1 MKTTRLLPLL
11 TALALCGGCA
21 TTYVSNEDLDLGDP
35 DKLTE
40 SEKKTMASEALEL
53 LQNDPTFTRVYNK
66 KKAALEKKAAEK
78 GEEPELPLIASSPI
92 KNLMRDVDSNGN
104 RISDSRTTGQLSRDI
119 QTLLRQS
126 GLFDVVDKLVT
137 PDILDQLM
145 KGEGEE
151 GEAGGLDNFG
161 AYHAPDLWLTG
172 ELRKKKDGRIYT
184 YTLNL
189 ELTDTATKRVFWSNT
204 VERRKK

>member
-1 MKTTRLLPLL
+1 MKTTLIPAIMAT
-11 TALALCGGCA
+11 TALLCGCA
-21 TTYVSNEDLDLGDP
+21 TTYVSNEDVYLGDS
-35 DKLTE
+35 DKLTQ
-40 SEKKTMASEALEL
+40 SEKKTMASEALEQ
-53 LQNDPTFTRVYNK
+53 LQNDPAFTRVYNK

-92 KNLMRDVDSNGN
+92 KNLMRDGA
-104 RISDSRTTGQLSRDI
+104 SDSRATGQLSRDI

-126 GLFDVVDKLVT
+126 GLFDVVDKLAT

-145 KGEGEE
+145 KGENEE
-151 GEAGGLDNFG
+151 GESGGLDNFG
-161 AYHAPDLWLTG
+161 SYHAPDLWLTG
-172 ELRKKKDGRIYT
+172 ELRKEKDGRIYT

>member
-1 MKTTRLLPLL
+1 MKTPLLPVLVA
-11 TALALCGGCA
+11 TALVSGCA
-21 TTYVSNEDLDLGDP
+21 TTYVSNEDVYLGDA
-35 DKLTE
+35 DKLTQ
-40 SEKKTMASEALEL
+40 SEKKTMASEALEQ

-78 GEEPELPLIASSPI
+78 GEPADLPLVAASPI
-92 KNLMRDVDSNGN
+92 KNLMRDGA
-104 RISDSRTTGQLSRDI
+104 SDSRATGQLSRDI
-119 QTLLRQS
+119 QTLLRQT
-126 GLFDVVDKLVT
+126 GLFDVVDKLAT

-145 KGEGEE
+145 KGENEE
-151 GEAGGLDNFG
+151 GESGGLENFG

-172 ELRKKKDGRIYT
+172 ELRKEKDGRIYT

-204 VERRKK
+204 VERRKKQ

>member
-1 MKTTRLLPLL
+1 MKTPLLPLL
-11 TALALCGGCA
+11 AAIALVSGCA
-21 TTYVSNEDLDLGDP
+21 TTYVSNEDVFLGEA
-35 DKLTE
+35 DKLTQ
-40 SEKKTMASEALEL
+40 SEKKTMASEALEQ
-53 LQNDPTFTRVYNK
+53 LQNDPTFTRVYNR

-92 KNLMRDVDSNGN
+92 KNLMRDGF
-104 RISDSRTTGQLSRDI
+104 SDSRATGQLSRDI
-119 QTLLRQS
+119 QTLLRQT

-145 KGEGEE
+145 KGENEE
-151 GEAGGLDNFG
+151 GESGGLDNFG
-161 AYHAPDLWLTG
+161 SYHAPDLWLTG
-172 ELRKKKDGRIYT
+172 ELRREKDGRIYT

>member
-11 TALALCGGCA
+11 TALVLCGGCA

-53 LQNDPTFTRVYNK
+53 LQNDPTFTRVYNRK
-66 KKAALEKKAAEK
+66 KTALEKRAAEK
-78 GEEPELPLIASSPI
+78 GEEPELPLIATSPI
-92 KNLMRDVDSNGN
+92 SNLMRDGV
-104 RISDSRTTGQLSRDI
+104 SDSRATGQLSRNI
-119 QTLLRQS
+119 QTLLLQT

-145 KGEGEE
+145 KGENEE
-151 GEAGGLDNFG
+151 GESGGLENYG
-161 AYHAPDLWLTG
+161 SYHAPDLWLSG
-172 ELRKKKDGRIYT
+172 ELRKEKDGRLYT
-184 YTLNL
+184 YTLYL

>member
-1 MKTTRLLPLL
+1 MKTKLLPIIL
-11 TALALCGGCA
+11 AAVALCAGCA
-21 TTYVSNEDLDLGDP
+21 TTYVSNEDVYLGDA
-35 DKLTE
+35 DKLTQ
-40 SEKKTMASEALEL
+40 SEKKTMASEALEQ

-66 KKAALEKKAAEK
+66 KKEALEKKAAET
-78 GEEPELPLIASSPI
+78 GEEAELPLIAASPI
-92 KNLMRDVDSNGN
+92 KNLMRDGF
-104 RISDSRTTGQLSRDI
+104 SDSRATGQLSRDI

-137 PDILDQLM
+137 PEILDGLM
-145 KGEGEE
+145 KGEGDE
-151 GEAGGLDNFG
+151 GESGGLDNFG
-161 AYHAPDLWLTG
+161 SYHAPDLWLTG
-172 ELRKKKDGRIYT
+172 ELRKEKDGRIYT

>member
-1 MKTTRLLPLL
+1 MKTPRILPLL
-11 TALALCGGCA
+11 AALALCGGCA
-21 TTYVSNEDLDLGDP
+21 TQYVSNEDVYLGDA
-35 DKLTE
+35 DKLTQ
-40 SEKKTMASEALEL
+40 SEKKTMASEALKQ

-104 RISDSRTTGQLSRDI
+104 RISDSRATGQLSRDI
-119 QTLLRQS
+119 QTLLRQT

-137 PDILDQLM
+137 PDILDELM
-145 KGEGEE
+145 KGENEE
-151 GEAGGLDNFG
+151 GESGGLENFG
-161 AYHAPDLWLTG
+161 SYHAPDLWLTG
-172 ELRKKKDGRIYT
+172 ELRKEKDGRIYT

-189 ELTDTATKRVFWSNT
+189 EMTDTATKRVFWSNT

>member
-1 MKTTRLLPLL
+1 MKTMKLLPLL
-11 TALALCGGCA
+11 AALALCGGCA
-21 TTYVSNEDLDLGDP
+21 TQYVSNEDVYLGDA
-35 DKLTE
+35 DKLTQ
-40 SEKKTMASEALEL
+40 SEKKTMASEALEQF
-53 LQNDPTFTRVYNK
+53 QNDPTFTRVYNK

-104 RISDSRTTGQLSRDI
+104 RISDRRATGQLSRDI
-119 QTLLRQS
+119 QTLLRQT
-126 GLFDVVDKLVT
+126 GLFDVVDKLAT

-145 KGEGEE
+145 KGENEE
-151 GEAGGLDNFG
+151 GESGGLENFG

-172 ELRKKKDGRIYT
+172 ELRKERDGRIYT